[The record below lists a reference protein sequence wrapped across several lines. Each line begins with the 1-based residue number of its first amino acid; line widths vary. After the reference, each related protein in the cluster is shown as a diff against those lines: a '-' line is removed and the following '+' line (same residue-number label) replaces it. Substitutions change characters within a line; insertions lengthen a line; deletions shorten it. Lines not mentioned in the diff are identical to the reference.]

1 MAIQWDATI
10 TALKVQI
17 GSGKSAARSEF
28 DRESLV
34 LFQEMAEEFV
44 RESLEEAHI
53 SADVQVVI
61 HTDISQAIIQAATE
75 HDLVVIGA
83 SNEWILQQRLFGSI
97 PDRVANGA
105 STPVLMVRSKFD
117 PEGFRKKA

>member
-1 MAIQWDATI
+1 MATQWDAKI

-17 GSGKSAARSEF
+17 GYGKSAAHSEF
-28 DRESLV
+28 DRESLE
-34 LFQEMAEEFV
+34 LFQGMAEEFV
-44 RESLEEAHI
+44 RESLEEAHV
-53 SADVQVVI
+53 SADVKVVI
-61 HTDISQAIIQAATE
+61 HTDISRAIIQAASD

-105 STPVLMVRSKFD
+105 SASVLMVRSKS
-117 PEGFRKKA
+117 